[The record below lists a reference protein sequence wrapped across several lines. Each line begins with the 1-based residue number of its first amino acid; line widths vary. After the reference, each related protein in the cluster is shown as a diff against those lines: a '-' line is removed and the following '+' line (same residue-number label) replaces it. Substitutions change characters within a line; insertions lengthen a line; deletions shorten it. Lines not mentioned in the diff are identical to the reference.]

1 MREKIITCITC
12 PQSCQI
18 TLISENENIISMEG
32 FTCKRGEEYARNEF
46 YHPVRILTSSAKVE
60 GAGVPLV
67 AVRSNKPVPKELQ
80 IDCIREIHKLCLH
93 PPIRRYDI
101 LIKNILNTGADI
113 VATGN
118 VL

>member
-1 MREKIITCITC
+1 MEEKIITCITC

-18 TLISENENIISMEG
+18 TLKSEDGNLLSIEG
-32 FTCKRGEEYARNEF
+32 YTCKRGEEYARNEF

-60 GAGVPLV
+60 GADVPLV
-67 AVRSNKPVPKELQ
+67 SVRSNKPIPKELQ
-80 IDCIREIHKLCLH
+80 INCIREIHKLRLH
-93 PPIRRYDI
+93 APISRYDI

-113 VATGN
+113 IATGN